1 MKKIILLL
9 LVPFMLSAAQQ
20 WKDKDKIIMLGD
32 SITYR
37 YNWNKASRNKVLN
50 RGVNGDTTAHVLRR
64 IKGSKPKQVFLMIGI
79 NDFFRGRK
87 VNDVFEDYKKILSYY
102 QEKDIPVVIQSTL
115 YIIATPKLKHVNK
128 NVKELNEKLQE
139 YAKENNLT
147 FIDLNAFLAPQGTLL
162 KEYTNDGLHLQLPAY
177 ELWQQAVQKYL

>member
-1 MKKIILLL
+1 MKKIIFLI
-9 LVPFMLSAAQQ
+9 LVPLMLSAANQ

-37 YNWNKASRNKVLN
+37 YNWEKVSKNKLTN

-64 IKGSKPKQVFLMIGI
+64 IQGSKPKQVFLMIGI

-102 QEKDIPVVIQSTL
+102 KEKNIPVVIESTL
-115 YIIATPKLKHVNK
+115 YISNNQKLKHINK
-128 NVKELNEKLQE
+128 NVKELNDLLKN
-139 YAKENNLT
+139 YAKENKLQ
-147 FIDLNAFLAPQGTLL
+147 FLDLNFFFAPLGTLE
-162 KEYTNDGLHLQLPAY
+162 KTYTNDGLHLKLPAY
-177 ELWQQAVQKYL
+177 ELWQQAIQKYL